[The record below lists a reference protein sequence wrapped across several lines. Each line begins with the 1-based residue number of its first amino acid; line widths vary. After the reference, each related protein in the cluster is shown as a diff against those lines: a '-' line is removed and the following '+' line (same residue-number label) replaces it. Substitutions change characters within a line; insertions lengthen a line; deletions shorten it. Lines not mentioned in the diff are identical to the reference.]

1 MPVIKS
7 QLAKYRVFRNGEC
20 ATIALGD
27 WANPKVDGKPV
38 TYSGELLVHSSL
50 GSFSYMGHCCTV
62 PFKQF
67 LAHIDLDSFVQKCLG
82 RAYQE
87 FDGQETVTK
96 LKRAVLHL
104 RRRKLFPSQAARE
117 LWAELDAQRSEAELL
132 TAVEDLGSTSTL
144 LGPWE
149 TYRSY
154 RPTAQALSLWNKLWP
169 DFVAE
174 LKEELA
180 PAAPREQPGT
190 AEATADEFLLATC

>member
-7 QLAKYRVFRNGEC
+7 QLAKYRVLRNGES

-27 WANPKVDGKPV
+27 WANPKADGKPV
-38 TYSGELLVHSSL
+38 TYSGELLVHSTL
-50 GSFSYMGHCCTV
+50 GSFSYIGHCCTV

-67 LAHIDLDSFVQKCLG
+67 LANIDFNGFVQNCLG

-87 FDGQETVTK
+87 FDSQETVAK
-96 LKRAVLHL
+96 LKRAVLYL
-104 RRRKLFPSQAARE
+104 RRSKVYRSQTAWD
-117 LWAELDAQRSEAELL
+117 LWEKLDAQRSEAELFSV
-132 TAVEDLGSTSTL
+132 VEAFSGPGSALES
-144 LGPWE
+144 WE

-174 LKEELA
+174 LKQELA
-180 PAAPREQPGT
+180 PEAPMPGAAGDD
-190 AEATADEFLLATC
+190 ATVDQAPLAAC